1 MYSAARSPV
10 ATRGSAPT
18 KRRLVW
24 LVQNSNSTKKNGA
37 FCFVRPH
44 EPEPAAMCLPWRRAQ
59 CGRVRR
65 HADAAL
71 LVLVMMTQTAR
82 VGGGGAPC
90 TAAAHAPAPALIGC
104 GLRSWG
110 GAARADAQREDRLR
124 TGPEL
129 VLALRGGSCFSSVG
143 LSGDADD
150 EEDEDGP
157 PFRPEWKRRVL
168 VTGGCGFMGSYLVDR
183 LVSRYEDYLI
193 IVLDVLDECGSLA
206 HLRGTLDQP
215 NCVFVRGDVMLQPRA
230 PRLRLRCAAP
240 ARCLRLLAAPAPFP
254 VPPHSRELAG
264 WRRSET
270 SRSCPTF

>member
-1 MYSAARSPV
+1 MR
-10 ATRGSAPT
+10 
-18 KRRLVW
+18 
-24 LVQNSNSTKKNGA
+24 
-37 FCFVRPH
+37 
-44 EPEPAAMCLPWRRAQ
+44 WRRAP
-59 CGRVRR
+59 CRRVRR

-71 LVLVMMTQTAR
+71 LVLVMMIQTAR
-82 VGGGGAPC
+82 VGGGGAPWRSC
-90 TAAAHAPAPALIGC
+90 TAAVHAPAPALSGC
-104 GLRSWG
+104 GVRSWG
-110 GAARADAQREDRLR
+110 GAAPADAKREDRLR
-124 TGPEL
+124 TSPVP

-143 LSGDADD
+143 LSGEADD

-193 IVLDVLDECGSLA
+193 VVLDVLDECGSLA

-230 PRLRLRCAAP
+230 PRQRLRCAAP
-240 ARCLRLLAAPAPFP
+240 ARCLRLLAAPAPFA

-264 WRRSET
+264 CRRSET

>member
-1 MYSAARSPV
+1 MAFTGIPTQQRWAQ
-10 ATRGSAPT
+10 RGCVGG
-18 KRRLVW
+18 K
-24 LVQNSNSTKKNGA
+24 
-37 FCFVRPH
+37 
-44 EPEPAAMCLPWRRAQ
+44 
-59 CGRVRR
+59 
-65 HADAAL
+65 ADAAL
-71 LVLVMMTQTAR
+71 LVLVMMTQAAR

-90 TAAAHAPAPALIGC
+90 TSAAQTPAPALSGFC
-104 GLRSWG
+104 LRVG
-110 GAARADAQREDRLR
+110 GGVAQE
-124 TGPEL
+124 GQAP
-129 VLALRGGSCFSSVG
+129 VIALRGGSCFSSVG

-150 EEDEDGP
+150 EENEDGP

-193 IVLDVLDECGSLA
+193 VVLDVLDECGSLA

-230 PRLRLRCAAP
+230 PRQRLRCAAP
-240 ARCLRLLAAPAPFP
+240 ARCLRLLAAPAPFA

-264 WRRSET
+264 CRRSET